1 MIARDLEDGV
11 SIMLTQEMHA
21 DLSAQFASHW
31 GNGRFAA
38 LSPRQT
44 MLRAAALHDTHFR
57 ETETD
62 VPIDVK
68 EGRPY
73 GHRETPFSQA
83 HLDALARN
91 VEWVGSRDAYA
102 ALLVSMHH
110 TGLAQSRYGVINS
123 WHNDYGASTAR
134 RPMRAE
140 VAQLVGRLEAD
151 QARAREALVAAGAA
165 SAAEVGVN
173 YRLLQTFDL
182 LSLYFCR
189 DGYDGDHLTPARIEP
204 VPASYREGNDATLS
218 IEPCGGNTVRIT
230 PWPFSDTRFD
240 VSVLCRRLNRTPG
253 ASEEAC
259 RTQYLSAPRVCI
271 TWTLTE

>member
-21 DLSAQFASHW
+21 DLSAQFAAQW
-31 GNGRFAA
+31 GNERFAA

-44 MLRAAALHDTHFR
+44 MLRAATLHDTHFR
-57 ETETD
+57 EAETD

-73 GHRETPFSQA
+73 GHRETPFSQK
-83 HLDALARN
+83 HLDALAAN
-91 VEWVGSRDAYA
+91 VDWVGGRDAYA

-110 TGLAQSRYGVINS
+110 TGLAQNRYGVINS
-123 WHNDYGASTAR
+123 WHNDYGASTAK

-151 QARAREALVAAGAA
+151 QARMRQSLIDAGAA
-165 SAAEVGVN
+165 SATDIAIN

-189 DGYDGDHLTPARIEP
+189 DGYDGERLTPARIEP
-204 VPASYREGNDATLS
+204 VPASYREGDDATLS
-218 IEPCGGNTVRIT
+218 IEPCGHNMVRIA
-230 PWPFSDTRFD
+230 PWPFREKRFE
-240 VSVLCRRLNRTPG
+240 VSVLCRRVRRTPG

-259 RTQYLSAPRVCI
+259 RTDYLGAPRVCL
-271 TWTLTE
+271 TWTLME